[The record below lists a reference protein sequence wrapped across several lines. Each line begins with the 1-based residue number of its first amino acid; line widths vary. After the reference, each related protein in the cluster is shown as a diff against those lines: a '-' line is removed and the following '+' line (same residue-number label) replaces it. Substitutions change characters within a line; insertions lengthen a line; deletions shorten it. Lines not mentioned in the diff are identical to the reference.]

1 MLKKWGA
8 LILVILLAAASA
20 GSAELVRITLADGAS
35 ECGSEGVTCEGDVVT
50 ITAPGEYLY
59 RDGAR
64 YCPFATNLQIVFY
77 RNRKGLVLVK
87 FLANEE
93 ETLIPELK
101 AYSGPYY
108 RWDDVKGYVNDK

>member
-1 MLKKWGA
+1 MRAVKGP
-8 LILVILLAAASA
+8 ASGRLTLRNGLGA
-20 GSAELVRITLADGAS
+20 GSIE
-35 ECGSEGVTCEGDVVT
+35 E
-50 ITAPGEYLY
+50 TAPGEYLY

-64 YCPFATNLQIVFY
+64 YCPFATTLQIVFY

-108 RWDDVKGYVNDK
+108 RWDDVKEYVNDK